1 MFFVETSKSRN
12 MTFGKAILPIIF
24 LIVALFWSLKW
35 GTGYSQIPLV
45 TTSIIAAL
53 IAIQSGYKWS
63 EIEEGII
70 HTIQTSMQAILIMMV
85 IGMLVG
91 TWILSGI
98 VPTMIYYGLQIISPG
113 IFLIATLV
121 ICSIVSLACGSSWT
135 TASTVG
141 IALLGIAQGLGIPSH
156 IAVGAIISG
165 AYFGDKMSPL
175 SETTNLAPAVA
186 GSTLFDHI
194 KHMVYTTGV
203 SYIISIILFGIIG
216 MKYSGNQI
224 DGSSLSL
231 IMDGLSGQ
239 FTISPLLLL
248 PPIIVIVMVMKKI
261 PALPGLLCGVVLGG
275 LFAVFF
281 QGASVYSVVE
291 SAHFGFASDSGIEV
305 VDSLLSRGG
314 MDGMMFTVSLIMCA
328 MVLGGVLESTQM
340 IEAISAKV
348 LTVVKSTG
356 SLIAATVLTSVGTNI
371 VTGDQYLAIIIPG
384 KMYKGMYESHRLKP
398 KNLSRALEDAG
409 TLTSPLVPWNVCG
422 AFMASTFGVAT
433 FAYLPFA
440 FINYLTPMI
449 SILFGYLN
457 ITIEP
462 YDDDVEPSSE
472 TA

>member
-1 MFFVETSKSRN
+1 METNKSRN
-12 MTFGKAILPIIF
+12 MTFTKAIIPIIF
-24 LIVALFWSLKW
+24 LIAALFWSLKW

-45 TTSIIAAL
+45 ATSIIAAL
-53 IAIQSGYKWS
+53 IALQSGYKWS
-63 EIEEGII
+63 ELEEGII
-70 HTIQTSMQAILIMMV
+70 HAIQMSMQAILIMMV

-98 VPTMIYYGLQIISPG
+98 VPTMILYGLQIISPK
-113 IFLIATLV
+113 IFLVATLI

-141 IALLGIAQGLGIPSH
+141 IALFGISQGLGIPPQ

-194 KHMVYTTGV
+194 KHMVYTTGT
-203 SYIISIILFGIIG
+203 SYVITAVIFTLMGLRYGGAQMDTSTLNLITSGIS
-216 MKYSGNQI
+216 SH
-224 DGSSLSL
+224 
-231 IMDGLSGQ
+231 

-248 PPIIVIVMVMKKI
+248 PPIIVIVMVMKKV
-261 PALPGLLCGVVLGG
+261 PALPGLLAGVVLGG
-275 LFAVFF
+275 FFAVLF
-281 QGASVYSVVE
+281 QGASLFSIVE
-291 SAHFGFASDSGIEV
+291 SAHFGFASDTGIEV

-328 MVLGGVLESTQM
+328 MVLGGVLESSHM
-340 IEAISAKV
+340 IEAISAKI
-348 LTVVKSTG
+348 LLFIKTSG
-356 SLIAATVLTSVGTNI
+356 SLITATVLTSIGTNI
-371 VTGDQYLAIIIPG
+371 VTGDQYLAIILPG
-384 KMYKGMYESHRLKP
+384 KMYGKMYENHRLKP

-433 FAYLPFA
+433 FAYLPFC
-440 FINYLTPMI
+440 FLNYITPMI
-449 SILFGYLN
+449 SIIFGYMD
-457 ITIEP
+457 ITIER
-462 YDDDVEPSSE
+462 YDEEQLTPSE
-472 TA
+472 DIA